1 MEHSERITEKLA
13 LSLLAHDGIAVI
25 WKLHIAAAQA
35 DRSGYPAA
43 AAAIL
48 QMADA
53 AEAAWVRSEEARTLE
68 VG

>member
-1 MEHSERITEKLA
+1 MEHSDRITEKLA
-13 LSLLAHDGIAVI
+13 LSLLARDGIAVI

-48 QMADA
+48 QIADA
-53 AEAAWVRSEEARTLE
+53 AEAAWVRSEEARTLV